1 MRKLILAAAAAI
13 AFSSPVFAQPAC
25 VPLPVIGAEMRAAG
39 ITAENFL
46 TTTEP
51 TEISLYHKALGIELP
66 DGVEPVGML
75 VVVLQ
80 DRAIVGLVQDEGG
93 MHSLRHD
100 HLARAAPHSS
110 CGRDD
115 GCLIQ

>member
-13 AFSSPVFAQPAC
+13 AFSSPVLAQPAC

-51 TEISLYHKALGIELP
+51 TEISLYHKSLGIEIP

-93 MHSLRHD
+93 ACIRYAMTITLEKHRIA
-100 HLARAAPHSS
+100 LAAATT
-110 CGRDD
+110 GA
-115 GCLIQ
+115 

>member
-1 MRKLILAAAAAI
+1 MRKLILAAAAAL

-25 VPLPVIGAEMRAAG
+25 VPLAVIGSEMRAAG

-51 TEISLYHKALGIELP
+51 TEISLYHKALGIEIP

-80 DRAIVGLVQDEGG
+80 DRAIVGIVQDEGG
-93 MHSLRHD
+93 PCIRYAMTISLERHRVA
-100 HLARAAPHSS
+100 LAAATT
-110 CGRDD
+110 GA
-115 GCLIQ
+115 